1 MGVQLEPDQ
10 IIIAPVVTEKT
21 NLMREQR
28 KYVFRVDARANKP
41 QIMRAVEKLFNVH
54 PVGCNVSKVAR
65 KPKRV
70 RYRIGYTATWKKAI
84 VTLPQGEVIQVF
96 EGA

>member
-1 MGVQLEPDQ
+1 MGVHLEPEQ

-21 NLMREQR
+21 NLMREKH
-28 KYVFRVDARANKP
+28 KYVFKVDARANKP

-54 PVGCNVSKVAR
+54 PLGCNVIRVSR

-70 RYRIGYTATWKKAI
+70 RYRIGYTAAWKKAI
-84 VTLPQGEVIQVF
+84 VTLPPGEAIQVF